1 MAKMVVQF
9 EGFQELEDVFAEIDR
24 DLGEKDAKRIIR
36 TGIKKAL
43 KPVLNDAKVEALKD
57 TGALAASLQIEARK
71 PTGKDRKSRY
81 VSYTDKFI
89 GAVTTA
95 SGAKLAKTAFVN
107 LRSPEAHKNHKEAI
121 KQVGIKSDARAI
133 AVEFGTA
140 NMAGKP
146 FLRPALESNQSVV
159 VSELADHL
167 RTALSKYKAR
177 QAKKALK
184 GK

>member
-1 MAKMVVQF
+1 MAKVPVYF
-9 EGFQELEDVFAEIDR
+9 EGFRELEDVFKELDN
-24 DLGEKDAKRIIR
+24 DLGEKDSRRIVR

-43 KPVLNDAKVEALKD
+43 EPVLTDAKANALKD
-57 TGALAASLQIEARK
+57 TGALAASLQIESRI
-71 PTGKDRKSRY
+71 PTRKDRRSKY

-107 LRSPEAHKNHKEAI
+107 LRSPEAWKGHKEAI

-140 NMAGKP
+140 KMAGKP
-146 FLRPALESNQSVV
+146 FLRPALENNYSSV

-177 QAKKALK
+177 QAKKGNK
-184 GK
+184 I

>member
-1 MAKMVVQF
+1 MAKTIVQF
-9 EGFQELEDVFAEIDR
+9 EGFQELADVLTELDN
-24 DLGEKDAKRIIR
+24 DLGEKDAKRILR
-36 TGIKKAL
+36 VGIKKAME
-43 KPVLNDAKVEALKD
+43 PVLVDAKMEALKD

-71 PTGKDRKSRY
+71 PTGKDRKSKY
-81 VSYTDKFI
+81 VSYTDQFI

-95 SGAKLAKTAFVN
+95 SGAKLQKTAFVN
-107 LRSPEAHKNHKEAI
+107 LRSKEVYKGKKEAI

-146 FLRPALESNQSVV
+146 FLRPALENNRSVV
-159 VSELADHL
+159 ISELAEHL
-167 RTALSKYKAR
+167 RTALSRYRAR